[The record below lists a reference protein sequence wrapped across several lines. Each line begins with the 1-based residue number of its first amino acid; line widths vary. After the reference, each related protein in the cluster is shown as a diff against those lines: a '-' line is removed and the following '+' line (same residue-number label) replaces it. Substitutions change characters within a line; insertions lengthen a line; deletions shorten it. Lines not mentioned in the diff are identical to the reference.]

1 VPAWTAFA
9 SVAGVL
15 TALLLLL
22 AHATSRGLDA
32 TEPATSTATRPTD
45 SPRATAESDTTLDSD
60 PFLDSDAASDSAPA
74 LETDSASDFAP
85 ADEAV
90 TRVETDPTLSSAQE
104 SSAAVED
111 SPAVD
116 QQSTEDA
123 SSTEVQSSA
132 SDASAGRESQTDSST
147 ASVVESM
154 SAGMVFAN
162 VALTHGLFGVVLVVA
177 AVAAAVPRDA
187 LGVASADV
195 TLAWVGVGLA
205 LGAVLYAVGEVGAG
219 VAAGA
224 GIEHSEELRE
234 LLAPAT
240 PVGWVVL
247 LGGVLPVVAGFEEF
261 LFRAVLVGAFA
272 AGFDVPLALLV
283 VVSSLAFGIG
293 HGAQG
298 ALGVAVT
305 TGFGVVL
312 AVAFLATGS
321 LLVVVI
327 AHYVVNALEFVV
339 HEGLGVEWPTH
350 SD

>member
-32 TEPATSTATRPTD
+32 SEPETSPGTPVTDPTRAP
-45 SPRATAESDTTLDSD
+45 AESDPAAESDLSNESDPTADSDFSAGSDLGRDSD
-60 PFLDSDAASDSAPA
+60 PD
-74 LETDSASDFAP
+74 
-85 ADEAV
+85 DEGV
-90 TRVETDPTLSSAQE
+90 TRVDADATPSSSQE
-104 SSAAVED
+104 SSTADDDSPDGESRSTETGPVED
-111 SPAVD
+111 SQVVTESPA
-116 QQSTEDA
+116 S
-123 SSTEVQSSA
+123 
-132 SDASAGRESQTDSST
+132 GESRTGPATQ
-147 ASVVESM
+147 VGIESM

-177 AVAAAVPRDA
+177 AVAAAIPPDA

-195 TLAWVGVGLA
+195 TLTWVGVGLA
-205 LGAVLYAVGEVGAG
+205 LGVVLYAVGEVGAG

-224 GIEHSEELRE
+224 GIEHSEALRE
-234 LLAPAT
+234 LLAPAS
-240 PVGWVVL
+240 PVGWIVL
-247 LGGVLPVVAGFEEF
+247 LGGVLPLIAGFEEL